1 MASKKIILVT
11 LLVLALVF
19 LSGCLQSY
27 REPNPQLCEKVSQ
40 QQNRDSCYLNAAFA
54 KGDEALCTKIV
65 DLNQRDQC
73 YTNLAVGNMAPSFD

>member
-1 MASKKIILVT
+1 MASRKLILVIV
-11 LLVLALVF
+11 LVLALVF

-27 REPNPQLCEKVSQ
+27 REPNPQLCEKVAQ

-54 KGDEALCTKIV
+54 KGDEALCMKII

>member
-54 KGDEALCTKIV
+54 KGDEALCRKIV